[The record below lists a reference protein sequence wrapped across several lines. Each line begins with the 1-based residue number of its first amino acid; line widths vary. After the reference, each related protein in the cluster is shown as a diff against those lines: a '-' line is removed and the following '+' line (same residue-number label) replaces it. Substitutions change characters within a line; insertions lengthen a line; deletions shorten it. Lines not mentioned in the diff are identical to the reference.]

1 MPLFYH
7 CLAFAVAVSLFYI
20 QYLTHFV
27 YFYPTFFLM
36 GVIYFTYLQAFYLP
50 DHTNNEARFVYYLNL
65 CLIAL
70 SSIGFCTSLI
80 YPL

>member
-50 DHTNNEARFVYYLNL
+50 DHTNNETRFVYYLNL